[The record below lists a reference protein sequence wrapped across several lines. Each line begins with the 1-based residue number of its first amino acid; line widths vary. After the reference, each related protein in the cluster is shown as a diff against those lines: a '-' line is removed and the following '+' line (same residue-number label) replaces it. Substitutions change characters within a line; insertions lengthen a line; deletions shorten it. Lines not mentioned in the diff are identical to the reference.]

1 MFAQSRVTHAM
12 VRVRY
17 FNMVIKRGV
26 PAKDDVR
33 DFWNA
38 ESCGEALLLSSEDIA
53 GFEAQASE
61 RYRLEPYICDFAR
74 FSETRDLRVLEVGV
88 GLGADHQQFAEAGA
102 ELSGIDLTSRAIE
115 HTRNRLAL
123 FGLTSNVQVGDAEN
137 LPFGDETFDVVY
149 SWGVIH
155 HSPDTP
161 KAAREI
167 LRVLK
172 PGGRFAVMIYQTKS
186 LVGVMLWLRYALIR
200 GRPFISMAEIYSR
213 YLESPGT
220 KAYSV
225 DEAKVLFSGASQVIT
240 RSVLTH
246 GDLLESGAG
255 QRHKG
260 GLLALARMVWP
271 RRLIRRFMPD
281 WGLFLL
287 IEGAK

>member
-1 MFAQSRVTHAM
+1 VASEQ
-12 VRVRY
+12 
-17 FNMVIKRGV
+17 GG

-33 DFWNA
+33 GFWNE
-38 ESCGEALLLSSEDIA
+38 ESCGEALLLSSRDKA
-53 GFEAQASE
+53 GFEAQARE

-74 FSETRDLRVLEVGV
+74 FSETRGLHVLEIGV

-102 ELSGIDLTSRAIE
+102 KLSGIDLTSRAIE

-137 LPFGDETFDVVY
+137 LPFTDETFDMVY

-161 KAAREI
+161 KAASEI

-200 GRPFISMAEIYSR
+200 GKPFTSMAEIYSR

-220 KAYSV
+220 KAYSIN
-225 DEAKVLFSGASQVIT
+225 EAKALFRGAAEVHT

-255 QRHKG
+255 QRHRG
-260 GLLALARMVWP
+260 RALALARMVWP
-271 RRLIRRFMPD
+271 RGLIRRLLPD

-287 IEGAK
+287 VEGTK